1 MSKSQN
7 SKKVELIIPL
17 NFLKIKPL
25 QQFKKKSLYT
35 TEEKRDEICIRHTMK
50 IVYKIFTNLFSIK
63 NRVTDNR
70 KKVDVRGESVVWGEH
85 FVINL

>member
-1 MSKSQN
+1 MKIQNFVKKSKF
-7 SKKVELIIPL
+7 KKRLVNHPLELV
-17 NFLKIKPL
+17 KTKPL

-70 KKVDVRGESVVWGEH
+70 KKVDVRGESVV
-85 FVINL
+85 